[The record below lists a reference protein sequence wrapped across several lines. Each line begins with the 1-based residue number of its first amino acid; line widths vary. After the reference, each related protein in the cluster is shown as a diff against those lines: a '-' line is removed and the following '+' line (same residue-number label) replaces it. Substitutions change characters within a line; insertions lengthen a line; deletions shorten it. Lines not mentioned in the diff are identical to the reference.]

1 MTAPTTA
8 PTTANATVLAS
19 ERRTGDPA
27 VDAALAGLR
36 GATAPGADPLA
47 SARALAAAHDALRAR
62 LADAG

>member
-1 MTAPTTA
+1 VTT
-8 PTTANATVLAS
+8 PLTTTPAVPSAD
-19 ERRTGDPA
+19 RRTGDPA
-27 VDAALAGLR
+27 VDAALAGLT